1 MILPELV
8 AEYIDDEILPNQ
20 ADGHNS
26 AGKIYEIILD
36 ESTNFIDELESDL
49 ENEEKILI
57 SCYCAIGRNKE
68 TIIDYIEKAWESWE
82 EEE

>member
-1 MILPELV
+1 MRLPELV
-8 AEYIDDEILPNQ
+8 AEYIDDVILPNH

-26 AGKIYEIILD
+26 AEKIYSIILD
-36 ESTNFIDELESDL
+36 EATEFIDGLESGL

-68 TIIDYIEKAWESWE
+68 TIIDYIEQAWEW
-82 EEE
+82 